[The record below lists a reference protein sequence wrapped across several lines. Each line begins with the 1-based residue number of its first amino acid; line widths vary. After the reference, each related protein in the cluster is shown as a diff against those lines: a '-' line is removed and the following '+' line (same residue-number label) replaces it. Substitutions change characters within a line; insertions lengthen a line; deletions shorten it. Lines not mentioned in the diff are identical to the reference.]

1 MAILDSLR
9 KFIFCF
15 KFMKSD
21 KREIIKYQYE
31 NIFFILW
38 REFSSCK
45 SWILD

>member
-31 NIFFILW
+31 NIFLFYGENSLVAKVG
-38 REFSSCK
+38 F
-45 SWILD
+45 

>member
-31 NIFFILW
+31 NIFFLFYG
-38 REFSSCK
+38 ENSLVAKVGF
-45 SWILD
+45 